1 MAEPGRCCALGDPG
15 GLDAP
20 EHTVAIADDDQGVLA
35 AITELFRS
43 RAGWRVVG
51 TAPTGDGLVDLVE
64 RECPLVV
71 VSDVYLPGGDAPLFR
86 RLDRLAER
94 PQVVLAI
101 SACDG
106 VDAAPAPRRRR
117 RRGDPQ
123 VASTIRSTPWSA
135 CSRAAIPTHAEPP
148 SRCVTT
154 RCRPRSGTSS
164 TGSPATRSVT
174 QSTSGTRP
182 WPSS

>member
-1 MAEPGRCCALGDPG
+1 MAEPGVAAAHLGDPG

-101 SACDG
+101 SAR
-106 VDAAPAPRRRR
+106 ATASMRRRLR
-117 RRGDPQ
+117 DAGADEVIRKGLDDP
-123 VASTIRSTPWSA
+123 VDTVERMLAGRHPDA
-135 CSRAAIPTHAEPP
+135 R
-148 SRCVTT
+148 
-154 RCRPRSGTSS
+154 
-164 TGSPATRSVT
+164 
-174 QSTSGTRP
+174 
-182 WPSS
+182 